1 MNTAYIYKNLK
12 SCFVLLMLMLTKE
25 VIAQQDPHYTQY
37 MFNTMSI
44 NPAYAGSTGSLQ
56 ALLLYRSQWVGVDGA
71 PETQNFSMHSPL
83 RNEKMGLGLNIVND
97 KLGPSSEVFVDA
109 NFSYT
114 IQTGYYTKLAFG
126 VKGGARVL
134 NVDWSKGRFYDPEDV
149 LLNNNID
156 SRIMPSL
163 GAGAYWYSDRWYI
176 GASIPNFIRSDYYDD
191 IQEAVLSNRLHYFI
205 MGGYVFD
212 INRNLK
218 LKPAFLVKA
227 VSGAPVS
234 VDVSANFLLQE
245 FLNLGAAY
253 RWNDSVSLLAGFQ
266 ISRSLFVG
274 YSYDYTT
281 TDFTKYNDGTHEI
294 LLRFDLL
301 KGNNKI
307 KSPRFF

>member
-97 KLGPSSEVFVDA
+97 KLGPSSEVFADA

-149 LLNNNID
+149 LLNNSID

>member
-1 MNTAYIYKNLK
+1 MNTTYIYRNLK
-12 SCFVLLMLMLTKE
+12 ACLVLLVLIITK
-25 VIAQQDPHYTQY
+25 VANAQQDPHYTQY
-37 MFNTMSI
+37 MYNTMSI

-71 PETQNFSMHSPL
+71 PETQNFSVHSPL

-97 KLGPSSEVFVDA
+97 ELGPSSEVFADV

-114 IQTGYYTKLAFG
+114 IQTGYYTKLALG
-126 VKGGARVL
+126 VK
-134 NVDWSKGRFYDPEDV
+134 
-149 LLNNNID
+149 
-156 SRIMPSL
+156 IMPSV

-176 GASIPNFIRSDYYDD
+176 GASVPNFLRSDYYDD
-191 IQEAVLSNRLHYFI
+191 IEESVLSDRLHYFI

-234 VDVSANFLLQE
+234 VDVSANVLLQE
-245 FLNLGAAY
+245 FLNLGVAY
-253 RWNDSVSLLAGFQ
+253 RWEDSVSFLAGFQ

-274 YSYDYTT
+274 YSFDYTT
-281 TDFTKYNDGTHEI
+281 TDFNKYNDGTHEI

>member
-97 KLGPSSEVFVDA
+97 KLGPSSEVFADA

-163 GAGAYWYSDRWYI
+163 GAGVYWYSDRWYI

>member
-1 MNTAYIYKNLK
+1 MNTTYIYRNLK
-12 SCFVLLMLMLTKE
+12 ACLVLLVLIITK
-25 VIAQQDPHYTQY
+25 VANAQQDPHYTQY
-37 MFNTMSI
+37 MYNTMSI

-71 PETQNFSMHSPL
+71 PETQNFSVHSPL
-83 RNEKMGLGLNIVND
+83 RNEKMG
-97 KLGPSSEVFVDA
+97 
-109 NFSYT
+109 
-114 IQTGYYTKLAFG
+114 
-126 VKGGARVL
+126 GGARLL

-149 LLNNNID
+149 LLNTNID
-156 SRIMPSL
+156 SRIMPSV

-176 GASIPNFIRSDYYDD
+176 GASVPNFLRSDYYDD
-191 IQEAVLSNRLHYFI
+191 IEESVLSDRLHYFI

-234 VDVSANFLLQE
+234 VDVSANVLLQE
-245 FLNLGAAY
+245 FLNLGVAY
-253 RWNDSVSLLAGFQ
+253 RWEDSVSFLAGFQ

-274 YSYDYTT
+274 YSFDYTT
-281 TDFTKYNDGTHEI
+281 TDFNKYNDGTHEI

>member
-1 MNTAYIYKNLK
+1 
-12 SCFVLLMLMLTKE
+12 MLTKE

-97 KLGPSSEVFVDA
+97 KLGPSSEVFADA

>member
-97 KLGPSSEVFVDA
+97 KLGPSSEVFADA

-234 VDVSANFLLQE
+234 VDVSASFLLQE

-281 TDFTKYNDGTHEI
+281 TDFIMMVLT
-294 LLRFDLL
+294 RFYCVLT
-301 KGNNKI
+301 
-307 KSPRFF
+307 F

>member
-97 KLGPSSEVFVDA
+97 KLGPSSEVFADA
-109 NFSYT
+109 NFSY
-114 IQTGYYTKLAFG
+114 
-126 VKGGARVL
+126 
-134 NVDWSKGRFYDPEDV
+134 KGRFYDPEDV

-234 VDVSANFLLQE
+234 VDVSASFLLQE